1 MLLFSCLSMYL
12 IISLLSYFRNANR
25 LPAKMV
31 AHVRSKTFP
40 SNVLALQGTV
50 VINAKKTTMA
60 VSQTPA
66 WMERLAP
73 TQAMVMFAA
82 ARQGMPG
89 QRVMSTL
96 TSATAHHARTTGIAL
111 TKLMDINAIVSLHS
125 REQIAR
131 QVSDWKF
138 LVIFLKKLRSDKT
151 DPEIWLVVRKKKI
164 FETVSWVKRH
174 KNL

>member
-1 MLLFSCLSMYL
+1 MLLLFSCLSMYL
-12 IISLLSYFRNANR
+12 IISWLSYFRNANR

-131 QVSDWKF
+131 QVSHWKF

-151 DPEIWLVVRKKKI
+151 DPEIWLVVRKKKSLKL
-164 FETVSWVKRH
+164 FPG
-174 KNL
+174 